1 MRRNEVRE
9 WIRSKK
15 LDGEGKHV
23 LTARLLA
30 EKTGFVQR
38 YCSILLEEFEI
49 EGLLQHKMDHVIDT
63 AGRAILHKI
72 YWKR

>member
-15 LDGEGKHV
+15 LDGEDKHI

-49 EGLLQHKMDHVIDT
+49 EGLLQHKTDYVRCTDD
-63 AGRAILHKI
+63 AGRLTKL

>member
-1 MRRNEVRE
+1 M
-9 WIRSKK
+9 
-15 LDGEGKHV
+15 DGEGKKV

-49 EGLLQHKMDHVIDT
+49 EGLLQHRMDYVRCPDGPI
-63 AGRAILHKI
+63 RLNKC